1 MDRKTINIDLDSL
14 SMKKK
19 SSRSKSSSKTS
30 KKADDLE
37 IKPSNVRQL
46 LLEKLKEYKKKHKTM
61 KSMKDKPR
69 GIQNPYENYLE
80 QVEKSKEKDMEQVH
94 LEMPD
99 NANVSSIIPK
109 QLPPPPYSNMKNS
122 NLPTFRSYMQNKT
135 QKNYELPRPN
145 NIPSRFKHVQQNTNN
160 DQQMRESKMPKHIK
174 SFIKRKLTL
183 GKSPSRKIG
192 IMITNQKTRKNIEN
206 FKLENRK
213 TDIKTIKN
221 YLKKHN
227 IINHGT
233 SCPALLLREMYE
245 NARLCGTVQNMNG
258 KNLIDN
264 YLNDEKS

>member
-19 SSRSKSSSKTS
+19 SSRSKSSSKPS
-30 KKADDLE
+30 KKAEDLE

-61 KSMKDKPR
+61 KCMKDKPK
-69 GIQNPYENYLE
+69 GVQNPYGNYLE

-99 NANVSSIIPK
+99 HTTISSIVPR

-135 QKNYELPRPN
+135 QKNYVLPTT
-145 NIPSRFKHVQQNTNN
+145 NIPSRFHHNQSSQPAKIQ
-160 DQQMRESKMPKHIK
+160 KHIK

-192 IMITNQKTRKNIEN
+192 IMITNQKTRKNVEN

-213 TDIKTIKN
+213 TDLKTIKN

-233 SCPALLLREMYE
+233 SCPALLLREIYE
-245 NARLCGTVQNMNG
+245 NSRLCGTVQNMNG
-258 KNLIDN
+258 KNLIEN